1 MAAGRPTINAEL
13 VLDQDYLDI
22 VDIEEISGPAI
33 GVEFVFVDLKSDP
46 RRIVVA
52 FGSII
57 DRTYDALTL
66 REFRRNCITNIR
78 SERCNAAMA
87 WKVIS

>member
-1 MAAGRPTINAEL
+1 

-22 VDIEEISGPAI
+22 VDIEEISGTAI

-66 REFRRNCITNIR
+66 REFRRNRITNVR
-78 SERCNAAMA
+78 SERGNAAMA